1 MNNILSEK
9 DFQKFL
15 LERLEQDNGY
25 IVRKASHFDRL
36 FAMDR
41 ELLMQFLNTTQS
53 DTMDYLRKIYKTDL
67 EDTIVSFIN
76 AESTKSRG
84 NLIDVLKHGIEISSK
99 KLELMYTKPA
109 TTFNPDLTKKYEQ
122 NIFSVMEEVWAS
134 DKERIDVVIFL
145 NGLAIISFELKC
157 NMAGQ
162 SYQDAIYQFRTERNP
177 KTRLFLFKA
186 GTIVNFAMDLEQVYM
201 TTKLNGTATFFLPFN
216 MGNGEGVNAGAGNP
230 VFQNKYSVSYMWED
244 ILTKDTVLDLLSK
257 FKFAEI
263 SF

>member
-25 IVRKASHFDRL
+25 VIRKAANFDRR

-41 ELLMQFLNTTQS
+41 ELLFQFLWDTQPEP
-53 DTMDYLRKIYKTDL
+53 MDALRKIYKADL

-76 AESTKSRG
+76 AEATKSRG
-84 NLIDVLKHGIEISSK
+84 SLLNLLKHGIELSNM

-109 TTFNPDLTKKYEQ
+109 TAFNKDLLAKYEK
-122 NIFSVMEEVWAS
+122 NVFSVMEEVWAS
-134 DKERIDVVIFL
+134 DHERIDLVIFL
-145 NGLAIISFELKC
+145 NGLAIMSFELKC
-157 NMAGQ
+157 NVAGQ
-162 SYQDAIYQFRTERNP
+162 SYQDAIFQYRTQRDP

-186 GTIVNFAMDLEQVYM
+186 GCLVNFAMDLEEVYM
-201 TTKLNGTATFFLPFN
+201 TTRLANDATFFLPFN

-230 VFQNKYSVSYMWED
+230 TFKDKYSVSYM
-244 ILTKDTVLDLLSK
+244 
-257 FKFAEI
+257 
-263 SF
+263 